1 MTPERWQRARQVLN
15 EALEREPDARG
26 RFLAEA
32 CSGDES
38 LRQEVEALVVA
49 HEQAGS
55 FLDVPVV
62 KPGRPHADVRLVA
75 GTKLGLYEVGAL
87 IGAGGM
93 GEVYQA
99 TDSRLGRSVAI
110 KLLPAAFAQEAERV
124 VRFDGV
130 PHDVTSLVS
139 LGASHP
145 TSVPRWRP

>member
-124 VRFDGV
+124 VRFEREARVLASLNHHV
-130 PHDVTSLVS
+130 PPLRHNT
-139 LGASHP
+139 
-145 TSVPRWRP
+145 